1 MKLVFLVMV
10 ACGILVPSVFADG
23 TDDLYVKIYGVIQ
36 EGDRLSVSGQS
47 PLAKTKYLEA
57 ATALKKLQSESPAW
71 NPAVV
76 RFRLRYLTEKLGG
89 TPIPEIGRA
98 VQTDLPKPTPAVVA
112 PVVDER
118 DSQIAAL
125 KDAFRRLEGE
135 KAILEAKLKEA
146 LTAQP
151 AGVDPRE
158 LARVEERLRTT
169 EKERELLRLAL
180 DKERTQKSTTQD
192 TAAVESLKSSL
203 ADANRKLIQ
212 QQEVAAA
219 LAREKEI
226 LTGRVAQLER
236 SVGSDVAS
244 LRTENESLKK
254 QLAARPQARESKD
267 SDRRTEKLQAE
278 LKDARDAAQASAR
291 TIAKLQQES
300 GDSDKARSLLQKQ
313 LAQATSELKSSDVKA
328 NERARRLER
337 ERDELA
343 DRLKKSEGSGRKR
356 MTTTAEP
363 TARELATLRA
373 RLAALEAQK
382 IPYTQEELAL
392 FRQPEARPLKQQA
405 VKSSASQERNVPA
418 GAAPL
423 LAEAERAFATRNY
436 PAAEQKYQ
444 EALKLDDRS
453 STTLSNMAATQ
464 IEQRKWEEADVTV
477 KRALAADP
485 NDSHAMTLMG
495 ILRFRQAKYDD
506 AFAALSQAAQADP
519 QNAEAQNYLGITLS
533 QRGQRVAAEA
543 ALRKA
548 VQISPGYGSAHHNLA
563 VVYATQKPPF
573 LALARWHYQKAL
585 AAGHPQNQEVETLLQ
600 QAGTTDAK

>member
-1 MKLVFLVMV
+1 MKLVLLVMV
-10 ACGILVPSVFADG
+10 ACGILVPAVFADG

-76 RFRLRYLTEKLGG
+76 KFRLRYLTEKLGD
-89 TPIPEIGRA
+89 TPIPETGRS
-98 VQTDLPKPTPAVVA
+98 VQPGLPRTTPAVVA

-118 DSQIAAL
+118 DSQIAEL

-158 LARVEERLRTT
+158 LARMEERLRTT

-180 DKERTQKSTTQD
+180 DRERAQKPTTKD
-192 TAAVESLKSSL
+192 TATIESLKSSL

-212 QQEVAAA
+212 QQETAAA

-226 LTGRVAQLER
+226 LEGRVAQLER
-236 SVGSDVAS
+236 SAGSNVAS
-244 LRTENESLKK
+244 LRAENESLKK
-254 QLAARPQARESKD
+254 QMAARPQAKESKD

-278 LKDARDAAQASAR
+278 LKDARDATQASAR
-291 TIAKLQQES
+291 TIAKLQQENR
-300 GDSDKARSLLQKQ
+300 DSDKARGQLQKQ
-313 LAQATSELKSSDVKA
+313 LADATSELKSSDVKA
-328 NERARRLER
+328 T
-337 ERDELA
+337 ELA
-343 DRLKKSEGSGRKR
+343 DRLKKSEANGRKKL
-356 MTTTAEP
+356 MATTEP
-363 TARELATLRA
+363 SARELAALRA
-373 RLAALEAQK
+373 RLVVLEAQK
-382 IPYTQEELAL
+382 VPYTPEELAL
-392 FRQPEARPLKQQA
+392 FRQPEPRPLKQQV
-405 VKSSASQERNVPA
+405 VKSPTAPERSVPA

-464 IEQRKWEEADVTV
+464 IEQRKWDEADATI
-477 KRALAADP
+477 KRALATDP

-495 ILRFRQAKYDD
+495 ILHFRQARYDD

-533 QRGQRVAAEA
+533 QKGQRVAAES

-573 LALARWHYQKAL
+573 LALARWHYQKSL
-585 AAGHPQNQEVETLLQ
+585 AAGHPQNQEVEKLLM
-600 QAGTTDAK
+600 QAETTDAK